1 LVNLDGFGLAKHA
14 IPAEAGRQ
22 CGLGRTPF
30 DFLEERDRMRHF
42 VIAGILVIVIALLTY
57 FGLNAAGLM
66 PVEASAQAAPIDW
79 MWNLELI
86 AMSFLFALIVVPL
99 LYSLVVFRRRKG
111 DTTDAEHMEGNTK
124 LEIAWTIVPLFV
136 VIAYAYLG
144 AVNLADIRRVDPDA
158 MIVKV
163 KGIQWSWSFEYPA
176 VNGISVVSDELH
188 MPKGK
193 QVLLRMTS
201 QDVIHS
207 FWVPEFR
214 VKQDLVPGR
223 ITELRITPILE
234 GHYKVRC
241 AELCGTSHAY
251 MEKPVVVSS
260 QADFETWM
268 AEQLKVAE
276 QAAAT
281 PEGHGQLLVS
291 ANGCAACHSINGAA
305 GIGPTW
311 FGLAGSDVKLTDGT
325 VVTADDAY
333 LHESIKAPQAKIV
346 AGYETQLM
354 PNFGLSDEDI
364 ADIVAYIKTLR

>member
-1 LVNLDGFGLAKHA
+1 
-14 IPAEAGRQ
+14 
-22 CGLGRTPF
+22 
-30 DFLEERDRMRHF
+30 MRHF
-42 VIAGILVIVIALLTY
+42 VIVGILVIITSVLIY
-57 FGLNAAGLM
+57 IGLDSAGLM
-66 PVEASAQAAPIDW
+66 PVEASAQATDIDW

-99 LYSLVVFRRRKG
+99 VYSLVVFRRRKG

-124 LEIAWTIVPLFV
+124 LEIAWTIIPLFGV
-136 VIAYAYLG
+136 VAFAYLG
-144 AVNLADIRRVDPDA
+144 AVNLAETRRVDPDA

-176 VNGISVVSDELH
+176 VNGVSVISDELH
-188 MPKGK
+188 LPKGK

-201 QDVIHS
+201 SDVIHS

-223 ITELRITPILE
+223 ITELRITPIRA
-234 GHYKVRC
+234 GNYKVRC

-260 QADFETWM
+260 QADFDTWM
-268 AEQLKVAE
+268 AEQTKLAE

-291 ANGCAACHSINGAA
+291 ANGCAACHSTNGAS

-311 FGLAGSDVKLTDGT
+311 FGLFGSQVKLTDGS
-325 VVTADDAY
+325 VVTADEAY
-333 LHESIKAPQAKIV
+333 LTESIKAPQAKIV
-346 AGYETQLM
+346 AGFETQLM
-354 PNFGLSDEDI
+354 PNYGFPDEDI
-364 ADIVAYIKTLR
+364 ADIVAYIKTIK

>member
-1 LVNLDGFGLAKHA
+1 
-14 IPAEAGRQ
+14 
-22 CGLGRTPF
+22 
-30 DFLEERDRMRHF
+30 MRHF
-42 VIAGILVIVIALLTY
+42 VIVGILVIIISVFIY
-57 FGLNAAGLM
+57 IGLDSVGLM
-66 PVEASAQAAPIDW
+66 PVEASAQATDIDW

-99 LYSLVVFRRRKG
+99 VYSLVVFRRRKG

-124 LEIAWTIVPLFV
+124 LEIAWTIIPLFGV
-136 VIAYAYLG
+136 VAFAYLG
-144 AVNLADIRRVDPDA
+144 AVNLAETRRVDPDA

-176 VNGISVVSDELH
+176 VNGVSVISDELH
-188 MPKGK
+188 LPKGK

-201 QDVIHS
+201 SDVIHS

-223 ITELRITPILE
+223 ITELRITPIRD
-234 GHYKVRC
+234 GNYKVRC

-260 QADFETWM
+260 QADFDTWM
-268 AEQLKVAE
+268 AEQTKLAE

-291 ANGCAACHSINGAA
+291 ANGCAACHSTNGAS

-311 FGLAGSDVKLTDGT
+311 FGLFGSQVKLTDGS
-325 VVTADDAY
+325 VVTADEAY
-333 LHESIKAPQAKIV
+333 LTESIKAPQAKIV
-346 AGYETQLM
+346 AGFETQLM
-354 PNFGLSDEDI
+354 PNYGFPDEDI
-364 ADIVAYIKTLR
+364 ADIVAYIKTIK